1 MVTGEDN
8 VVQHY
13 AVQALD
19 NLATQ
24 LKGDHSG
31 AAARLASLRTFE
43 VLSSLYNLMQ
53 DSKIEPLRATA
64 SSALSRIVRFQPS
77 LGAQLVDKVGLSAVT
92 ELLGDDNAR
101 VQQAF
106 INVLNVVL
114 TSPSQRTL
122 KALDQHQ
129 PQLLTAILAL
139 LDHELHT
146 RQQLV
151 LLPVQHPPDPRLV
164 AAPSDL
170 HDFLQELIGVVAV
183 GA

>member
-64 SSALSRIVRFQPS
+64 SSALSRIC
-77 LGAQLVDKVGLSAVT
+77 
-92 ELLGDDNAR
+92 LLY
-101 VQQAF
+101 
-106 INVLNVVL
+106 
-114 TSPSQRTL
+114 TSPS
-122 KALDQHQ
+122 
-129 PQLLTAILAL
+129 
-139 LDHELHT
+139 
-146 RQQLV
+146 
-151 LLPVQHPPDPRLV
+151 PRDV
-164 AAPSDL
+164 EESRMPSS
-170 HDFLQELIGVVAV
+170 A
-183 GA
+183 